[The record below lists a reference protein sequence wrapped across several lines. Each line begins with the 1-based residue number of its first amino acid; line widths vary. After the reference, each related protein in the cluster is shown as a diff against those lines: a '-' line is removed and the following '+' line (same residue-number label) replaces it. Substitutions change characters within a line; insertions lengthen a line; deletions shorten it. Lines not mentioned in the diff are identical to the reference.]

1 MTNLEDGT
9 PMSDDLTAFLTARL
23 AEDEAAAR
31 TWLDRDR
38 RPLREVEAKRE
49 ILALIFQYEAKIDGE
64 WGCGHRHADA
74 IRLGKCPSTPPE
86 KIDALRVAVSV
97 YSDHPDYDQAWKP

>member
-1 MTNLEDGT
+1 MLSAQRTLSRRISPLAAARRCLRNRRTPMTNLEDGT

-49 ILALIFQYEAKIDGE
+49 ILALIFQYEAKIDEIGRE
-64 WGCGHRHADA
+64 SWRG
-74 IRLGKCPSTPPE
+74 
-86 KIDALRVAVSV
+86 
-97 YSDHPDYDQAWKP
+97 